1 VADLFVIG
9 PVHPDKTTRRLIFL
23 ARAAARFDL
32 IQCGEMEINEAF
44 EGLIVSLRCTCDR
57 ERLEL
62 CSRLDRLPE
71 WRRSA

>member
-1 VADLFVIG
+1 MIG

-32 IQCGEMEINEAF
+32 VQCGEMEINEAF
-44 EGLIVSLRCTCDR
+44 EGLVVSLRCTCDR
-57 ERLEL
+57 ERLERWE
-62 CSRLDRLPE
+62 RLDREPK